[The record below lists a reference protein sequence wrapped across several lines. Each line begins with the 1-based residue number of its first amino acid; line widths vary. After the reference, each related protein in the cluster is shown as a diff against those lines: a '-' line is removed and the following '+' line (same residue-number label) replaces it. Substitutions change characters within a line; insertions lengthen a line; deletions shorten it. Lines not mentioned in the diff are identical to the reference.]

1 MAMVKILSIFV
12 AFFWKLT
19 LPDEVDEDEEE
30 RPLHCWEDVLI
41 DFVLFMIII
50 SVSVCYK
57 ESSQINFKKSLFK
70 CLSYNHRSH
79 YV

>member
-1 MAMVKILSIFV
+1 MILLQKKVF
-12 AFFWKLT
+12 

-57 ESSQINFKKSLFK
+57 ESSQINLK
-70 CLSYNHRSH
+70 NHC
-79 YV
+79 

>member
-1 MAMVKILSIFV
+1 MRSII
-12 AFFWKLT
+12 
-19 LPDEVDEDEEE
+19 PDEVDEDEEE

-57 ESSQINFKKSLFK
+57 ESSQIKF
-70 CLSYNHRSH
+70 
-79 YV
+79 

>member
-1 MAMVKILSIFV
+1 MMTTQWFDKKNVYSLLLQEN
-12 AFFWKLT
+12 AFH

-57 ESSQINFKKSLFK
+57 ESSQINFK
-70 CLSYNHRSH
+70 NHC
-79 YV
+79 

>member
-1 MAMVKILSIFV
+1 MHFTRETVY
-12 AFFWKLT
+12 

-57 ESSQINFKKSLFK
+57 ESSQINFKKSL
-70 CLSYNHRSH
+70 LS
-79 YV
+79 V